1 MKKQMKQATML
12 GLMAAVGVAALS
24 IGCVAANAESM
35 GMKKSGHR
43 LLLKSAVENADYTE
57 VTLPIF
63 EGQRSGESVW
73 FVVTESSDK
82 ADAEA
87 RGVHYS
93 PKMANGKGTLAVQ
106 KVGMANGKVQF
117 LGSVDFAPERIV
129 VPSETGFPPKEAKPG
144 AIGEA
149 LYTPLIELPNGV
161 VLNAPQIKN
170 NSGTHDRLIRID
182 LEKKTATF
190 KMTDGFFEGR
200 RVHYTSFNASDPA
213 VAALEA
219 ANYTPNLKALPN
231 KGSNGPASGLT
242 GLAPVVNGPTGKG
255 NPHRQGLSS
264 ALMGEGDPLNIVQ
277 EIPAG
282 PRALAYSPMWDVHAT
297 VWAQVAMPASNSI
310 TLKDFNEVEKKA
322 YAGQISGPE
331 GKPWGPIGVVVN
343 CPIVSIEEQ

>member
-1 MKKQMKQATML
+1 MEKQMRSLTTW
-12 GLMAAVGVAALS
+12 GAVGVFGLAVVS
-24 IGCVAANAESM
+24 VGCVSADADSM
-35 GMKKSGHR
+35 GKRTSGHR
-43 LLLKSAVENADYTE
+43 LLLKSAIENADYTE

-63 EGQRSGESVW
+63 EGQRSGETVW

-82 ADAEA
+82 TDAEA

-106 KVGMANGKVQF
+106 TVGMVNGKVQF
-117 LGSVDFAPERIV
+117 LGSVDFAPDRVV

-144 AIGEA
+144 AIGEP
-149 LYTPLIELPNGV
+149 LYTPLIQLPNGI

-170 NSGTHDRLIRID
+170 NSGTHDRLVRID
-182 LEKKTATF
+182 LQKKTATF
-190 KMTDGFFEGR
+190 KMTDGFYEGR

-231 KGSNGPASGLT
+231 KGSNEPSSALT

-255 NPHRQGLSS
+255 NPQRQGLSS

-297 VWAQVAMPASNSI
+297 VWAQVAMPASSSVQ
-310 TLKDFNEVEKKA
+310 LKDFNEVEKKA
-322 YAGQISGPE
+322 YAGYISGPE

-343 CPIVSIEEQ
+343 CPIISIEE

>member
-1 MKKQMKQATML
+1 ML
-12 GLMAAVGVAALS
+12 SVLEREPEFGLEQHEEEDEDAPASEPEMAEAA
-24 IGCVAANAESM
+24 E
-35 GMKKSGHR
+35 
-43 LLLKSAVENADYTE
+43 
-57 VTLPIF
+57 
-63 EGQRSGESVW
+63 
-73 FVVTESSDK
+73 
-82 ADAEA
+82 DAEA
-87 RGVHYS
+87 GEPEQLVF
-93 PKMANGKGTLAVQ
+93 TLGRPGGWALPDM
-106 KVGMANGKVQF
+106 GM
-117 LGSVDFAPERIV
+117 
-129 VPSETGFPPKEAKPG
+129 
-144 AIGEA
+144 
-149 LYTPLIELPNGV
+149 
-161 VLNAPQIKN
+161 LNAPQIKN
-170 NSGTHDRLIRID
+170 NSGTHDRLVRID
-182 LEKKTATF
+182 LEKRTATF

-213 VAALEA
+213 IAALEA

-322 YAGQISGPE
+322 YTGQISGPD

-343 CPIVSIEEQ
+343 CPIISLEE

>member
-1 MKKQMKQATML
+1 MEKQVKQVTTL
-12 GLMAAVGVAALS
+12 GVLAAFGLAAVS
-24 IGCVAANAESM
+24 IGCAAANAE
-35 GMKKSGHR
+35 GIGAKKSGHR
-43 LLLKSAVENADYTE
+43 LLMKSAVENADYTE

-73 FVVTESSDK
+73 YVVTESSDK

-87 RGVHYS
+87 RGVHWS
-93 PKMANGKGTLAVQ
+93 PKMANGKGTLGVQ
-106 KVGMANGKVQF
+106 TVGMVNGKAQF
-117 LGSVDFAPERIV
+117 LGSVDFAPDRVV
-129 VPSETGFPPKEAKPG
+129 VPSETGFPPKEVKPG

-149 LYTPLIELPNGV
+149 LYTPLIQLPNGI

-231 KGSNGPASGLT
+231 KGSNGPASALT

-255 NPHRQGLSS
+255 NPQRQGLSS

-277 EIPAG
+277 EIPVG

-297 VWAQVAMPASNSI
+297 VWAQVPMPASN
-310 TLKDFNEVEKKA
+310 LVQLRDFNEVEKKA
-322 YAGQISGPE
+322 YAGYVSGPE

-343 CPIVSIEEQ
+343 CPIISIEE

>member
-1 MKKQMKQATML
+1 MKKQMRQATML
-12 GLMAAVGVAALS
+12 GVMAAVGVAALS

-35 GMKKSGHR
+35 GMKKPGHR

-106 KVGMANGKVQF
+106 SVGMVNGKVQF
-117 LGSVDFAPERIV
+117 LGSVDFSPERIV

-149 LYTPLIELPNGV
+149 LYTPLIQLPNGI

-170 NSGTHDRLIRID
+170 NSGNHDRLIRID
-182 LEKKTATF
+182 LEKHVATF

-213 VAALEA
+213 IAALEA
-219 ANYTPNLKALPN
+219 ANYTPNLKALPS
-231 KGSNGPASGLT
+231 KGANGPSSALT
-242 GLAPVVNGPTGKG
+242 GLAPVVNGPTGKM
-255 NPHRQGLSS
+255 NPQRQGLSS
-264 ALMGEGDPLNIVQ
+264 ALMGEGDHEVQ
-277 EIPAG
+277 FVRASVGDVVRVAIGDERDAAG
-282 PRALAYSPMWDVHAT
+282 PDVDRLAR
-297 VWAQVAMPASNSI
+297 
-310 TLKDFNEVEKKA
+310 
-322 YAGQISGPE
+322 
-331 GKPWGPIGVVVN
+331 PIGREDADLPRARQADVQLVGVQV
-343 CPIVSIEEQ
+343 PVQLTHTARS

>member
-1 MKKQMKQATML
+1 MEKQMRQFTTS
-12 GLMAAVGVAALS
+12 GMAAAFGLASLAVGCAGV
-24 IGCVAANAESM
+24 NAESLAAP
-35 GMKKSGHR
+35 KQGHR
-43 LLLKSAVENADYTE
+43 LLMKSAVENASYTE

-63 EGQRSGESVW
+63 EGQRSGETVW

-93 PKMANGKGTLAVQ
+93 PKMANGKGTLGVQ
-106 KVGMANGKVQF
+106 TVGMVNGKVQF
-117 LGSVDFAPERIV
+117 LGSVDFAPDRVV

-144 AIGEA
+144 AIGEP
-149 LYTPLIELPNGV
+149 LYSPLIQLPNGI

-170 NSGTHDRLIRID
+170 NSGTHDRLVRID
-182 LEKKTATF
+182 LEKRTATF

-219 ANYTPNLKALPN
+219 ANYTSNLKALPN
-231 KGSNGPASGLT
+231 KGSNGPASALT

-255 NPHRQGLSS
+255 NPYRQGLSS

-297 VWAQVAMPASNSI
+297 VWAQVPMPASSHVQL
-310 TLKDFNEVEKKA
+310 TDFNGVEKKA
-322 YAGQISGPE
+322 YAGQITGP
-331 GKPWGPIGVVVN
+331 GGMPWGPIGVVVN
-343 CPIVSIEEQ
+343 CPIISIEE

>member
-1 MKKQMKQATML
+1 MKKQMTGATML
-12 GLMAAVGVAALS
+12 GVLAAVGVVALS

-63 EGQRSGESVW
+63 EG
-73 FVVTESSDK
+73 
-82 ADAEA
+82 
-87 RGVHYS
+87 
-93 PKMANGKGTLAVQ
+93 
-106 KVGMANGKVQF
+106 
-117 LGSVDFAPERIV
+117 
-129 VPSETGFPPKEAKPG
+129 
-144 AIGEA
+144 
-149 LYTPLIELPNGV
+149 
-161 VLNAPQIKN
+161 
-170 NSGTHDRLIRID
+170 
-182 LEKKTATF
+182 
-190 KMTDGFFEGR
+190 R

-213 VAALEA
+213 IAALEA
-219 ANYTPNLKALPN
+219 ANYTPNLKALPS

-297 VWAQVAMPASNSI
+297 VWAQVAMPASSSI

>member
-1 MKKQMKQATML
+1 MKKTTQFAML
-12 GLMAAVGVAALS
+12 SVMAVVGVTALS
-24 IGCVAANAESM
+24 FGCATAGTDAM
-35 GMKKSGHR
+35 ATKQQGHR

-63 EGQRSGESVW
+63 EGQRSGETVW
-73 FVVTESSDK
+73 YVVTESSDK
-82 ADAEA
+82 ADAES

-106 KVGMANGKVQF
+106 TVGMVNGKVIF
-117 LGSVDFAPERIV
+117 LGSVDFAPDRVV

-149 LYTPLIELPNGV
+149 LYTPLIQLPNGI

-170 NSGTHDRLIRID
+170 NSGTHDRLVRID
-182 LEKKTATF
+182 LQKRTATF
-190 KMTDGFFEGR
+190 KMTDGFYEGR

-231 KGSNGPASGLT
+231 KGSNGPGSGLT

-255 NPHRQGLSS
+255 NPQRQGLSS

-277 EIPAG
+277 EIPYG

-297 VWAQVAMPASNSI
+297 VWAQVPMHASTNVQL
-310 TLKDFNEVEKKA
+310 TDFHDVEKKA
-322 YAGQISGPE
+322 YAGQITGP
-331 GKPWGPIGVVVN
+331 GGMSWGPIGVVVN
-343 CPIVSIEEQ
+343 CPIVSIEE

>member
-1 MKKQMKQATML
+1 MHKQMKRVTTW
-12 GLMAAVGVAALS
+12 GVTVAVGVAALS
-24 IGCVAANAESM
+24 LAVSANADSM
-35 GMKKSGHR
+35 GMKKGHR

-63 EGQRSGESVW
+63 EGQRNGESVW

-117 LGSVDFAPERIV
+117 LGSVDFAPDRV
-129 VPSETGFPPKEAKPG
+129 VIPSETGFPPKEAKPG

-170 NSGTHDRLIRID
+170 NSGTHDRLVRID
-182 LEKKTATF
+182 LDKHRATF
-190 KMTDGFFEGR
+190 RMTDGFFEGR

-231 KGSNGPASGLT
+231 KGSNEPSSALT
-242 GLAPVVNGPTGKG
+242 GLAPIVNGPTGKM

-264 ALMGEGDPLNIVQ
+264 TLMGEGDPLNIVQ

-282 PRALAYSPMWDVHAT
+282 DRALAYSPMWDVHAT
-297 VWAQVAMPASNSI
+297 VWAQAPMQTSTSI
-310 TLKDFNEVEKKA
+310 TLEDFHEVEKKA
-322 YAGQISGPE
+322 YAGLISGPE
-331 GKPWGPIGVVVN
+331 GKAWGSIGVVVN
-343 CPIVSIEEQ
+343 CPIISIEE